1 MRVGRER
8 RVGTGA
14 LGENLAGGVE
24 RDDLDVGLA
33 EVENRTQPFIVFIQ
47 MKDLGERREAGL
59 PSGFAAMM
67 SFMKAHQRCITG

>member
-14 LGENLAGGVE
+14 LGENLARGVE

-33 EVENRTQPFIVFIQ
+33 EVENR
-47 MKDLGERREAGL
+47 D
-59 PSGFAAMM
+59 AAV
-67 SFMKAHQRCITG
+67 HRL

>member
-8 RVGTGA
+8 RVGAGA

-33 EVENRTQPFIVFIQ
+33 EVENR
-47 MKDLGERREAGL
+47 D
-59 PSGFAAMM
+59 AAV
-67 SFMKAHQRCITG
+67 HRL